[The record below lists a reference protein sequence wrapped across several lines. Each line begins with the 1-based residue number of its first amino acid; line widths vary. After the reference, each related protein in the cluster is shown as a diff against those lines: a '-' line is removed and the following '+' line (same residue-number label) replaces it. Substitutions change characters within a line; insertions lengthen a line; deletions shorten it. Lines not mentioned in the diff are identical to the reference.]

1 MFHLIIQALAG
12 FFCGLILGITGFAPT
27 NLVLFVLTYFN
38 IGTFKSDIGSL
49 LFVNLFPISI
59 GSVIQFYKEKQI
71 NYMMSFILLITTVI
85 GSYLGTKLIFNKKYA
100 LSSKTIKYIISFIG
114 FLIGFIYL
122 YTGMYDENI

>member
-1 MFHLIIQALAG
+1 MFPLIIQALAG
-12 FFCGLILGITGFAPT
+12 FFCGLVLGITGFAPT
-27 NLVLFVLTYFN
+27 NLVLFILTYFN

-71 NYMMSFILLITTVI
+71 NYGMSFILLITTVI

-122 YTGMYDENI
+122 YTGIHDENI